1 MIFISIILVF
11 SVISIKKSLHAIQS
25 NTESMEIYTREL
37 ANRTKRIDDLIVGMK
52 DLLQKL

>member
-1 MIFISIILVF
+1 MIFISIILVV
-11 SVISIKKSLHAIQS
+11 SVISIKKSLDAIQS